1 MQFGQSDD
9 IGKIHKNRWDF
20 TQRGDYFLGTN
31 IRQFWGY
38 SQNDLKTFFTIGTVL
53 DVKQKNSLDLIDR
66 QNLCIGNTND
76 TCRRTI
82 KHVLIEFEGTWMIL
96 TMPITFGLKTFNR
109 EGKQD
114 I

>member
-1 MQFGQSDD
+1 MEITFLERIFDSFGV
-9 IGKIHKNRWDF
+9 IHK
-20 TQRGDYFLGTN
+20 TTE
-31 IRQFWGY
+31 
-38 SQNDLKTFFTIGTVL
+38 KPFFTLGTVL
-53 DVKQKNSLDLIDR
+53 DVKLKNRLDLIDR
-66 QNLCIGNTND
+66 QNLCIGNIND
-76 TCRRTI
+76 PCRRTI